1 MATKNAPAAAV
12 IGCRRERRRQRRLEV
27 EIDVTVKSDKVRL
40 TYRTLNVNRGG
51 LFLRTDHP
59 ARPREMIELVI
70 DLGGPL
76 GQLDAVAVV
85 RHATS
90 REEARGSGRVP
101 GMGVQFYG
109 LSNGEQ
115 ARWDAYVRQLAEREA
130 EAAVRPAFGPSS
142 RDGSRSDDAFEARR
156 AFQAEP
162 TPVVET
168 PPEALRA
175 VSSDNE
181 GEMFPLVMRSVE
193 GLRAFFKRDYGADGI
208 FIPTDRRLAPGTPT
222 TVRVIHPTSREA
234 FDLSAT
240 VSWLSPS
247 SGAASG
253 VRVLFADPS
262 EAERDA
268 FEVFVETGQPPLE
281 LT

>member
-12 IGCRRERRRQRRLEV
+12 IGYRRERRRQRRLEV
-27 EIDVTVKSDKVRL
+27 ELEVTVKHDQGRF

-59 ARPREMIELVI
+59 SRPREMIELEI
-70 DLGGPL
+70 DLGDAL
-76 GQLDAVAVV
+76 GRLDAVAVV

-109 LSNGEQ
+109 LGKGEQ

-130 EAAVRPAFGPSS
+130 QASDRPASGAGS
-142 RDGSRSDDAFEARR
+142 RDDNRADDALEARR

-162 TPVVET
+162 TPVVQT

-175 VSSDNE
+175 VSSGDE
-181 GEMFPLVMRSVE
+181 VEKFSLVMRSVD
-193 GLRAFFKRDYGADGI
+193 GLRAFFNRDYGTDGI

-253 VRVLFADPS
+253 VRVLFAAPS
-262 EAERDA
+262 EAEREA